1 MRIDL
6 QAWSIL
12 LIALGVGYF
21 VCLKASKE
29 TGKLFRRGGCI
40 IGVVILALCVIMAL
54 SDLGSRIARY
64 RRVTRMQSRTRS
76 FLPGARIPVERE
88 RLPIGNPEVSLPEG
102 PAAIPQAPADPEQ
115 K

>member
-1 MRIDL
+1 MKIDL

-64 RRVTRMQSRTRS
+64 RRVTQMQSRTRS

-88 RLPIGNPEVSLPEG
+88 RVPMGNPLPEG
-102 PAAIPQAPADPEQ
+102 PAAIPQAPAGPEQ